1 MSDVWK
7 RCSTC
12 KKEIPF
18 GGRYYTCSVSSCN
31 RGGKTWVFCSVACWD
46 SHLPVA
52 RHRSDAAAIEERA
65 PTRHGDAA
73 GSETGGRRRR
83 KIIVGN
89 RPGAGA
95 NARTIDVDVL
105 VVASKVKRYIKES
118 ADLNTSA
125 SAMEALTRH
134 IVALCDEAIDT
145 ARTDGRKT
153 VLDRDFPSPGRY
165 YERLL
170 RIGKR

>member
-1 MSDVWK
+1 MSDAWK

-12 KKEIPF
+12 KKDIPF
-18 GGRYYTCSVSSCN
+18 GGKYYTCSVSSCN
-31 RGGKTWVFCSVACWD
+31 RGGKSWVFCSVACWD

-52 RHRSDAAAIEERA
+52 RHRSDVAAIEETA
-65 PTRHGDAA
+65 PARRGAEEEGEA
-73 GSETGGRRRR
+73 GRKRR

-95 NARTIDVDVL
+95 RARTVDVDVL
-105 VVASKVKRYIKES
+105 VVASKIKAYIKDS
-118 ADLNTSA
+118 ADMNTSA
-125 SAMEALTRH
+125 SAMDALTRH
-134 IVALCDEAIDT
+134 LVALCDEAVDT

-170 RIGKR
+170 RIGKP